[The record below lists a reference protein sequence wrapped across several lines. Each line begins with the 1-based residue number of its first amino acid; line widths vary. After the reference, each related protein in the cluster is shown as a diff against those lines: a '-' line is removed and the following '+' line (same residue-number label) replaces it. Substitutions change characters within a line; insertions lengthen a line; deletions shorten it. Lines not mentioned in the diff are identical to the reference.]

1 MRIAL
6 ARLGPLAGD
15 VVLVSREIP
24 AETVVAALRLGRA
37 AGARTILNTAPATA
51 LDPVE
56 LSLADVVTP
65 NRGELAVCAMALPGG
80 RVPSADVDRA
90 RRLLEHG
97 VATAVVVTLGREG
110 ALIVEI
116 GRADPVAVPALDAV
130 AVDTTGAG
138 DAFAGALATA
148 LAEAR
153 PLEEAVRRAVVAAG
167 LSTTSAGAREG
178 MPTRT
183 ELEAAIAAG

>member
-1 MRIAL
+1 
-6 ARLGPLAGD
+6 
-15 VVLVSREIP
+15 
-24 AETVVAALRLGRA
+24 
-37 AGARTILNTAPATA
+37 
-51 LDPVE
+51 
-56 LSLADVVTP
+56 DVVTP
-65 NRGELAVCAMALPGG
+65 NRGELAVCAMAIPGG

-90 RRLLEHG
+90 RRLLDHG

-167 LSTTSAGAREG
+167 LEK
-178 MPTRT
+178 
-183 ELEAAIAAG
+183 ELERPKDGRPPDAGLLTTRRVEEL